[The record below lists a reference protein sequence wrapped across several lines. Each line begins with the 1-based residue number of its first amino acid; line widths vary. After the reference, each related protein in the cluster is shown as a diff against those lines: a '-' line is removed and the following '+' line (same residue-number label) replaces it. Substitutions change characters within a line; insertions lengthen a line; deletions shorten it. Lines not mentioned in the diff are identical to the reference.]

1 MQVSFFLLE
10 NNKAYLL
17 KIYFIMQSIFNIY
30 KKKLKK
36 KIRNPFM
43 IIILKL
49 SIIAKNHKSILSIA
63 KKKKTFKNT
72 KLNCVPKV
80 FAM

>member
-1 MQVSFFLLE
+1 
-10 NNKAYLL
+10 
-17 KIYFIMQSIFNIY
+17 MQSIFNIY

-49 SIIAKNHKSILSIA
+49 SIIAKNHKSILSTA
-63 KKKKTFKNT
+63 KKKENIQKYKI
-72 KLNCVPKV
+72 KLCSKSICDVNIYYL
-80 FAM
+80 